1 MQYHSAATAPSRA
14 NLVGGFLLIAAG
26 LLVGSFMG
34 AAHDVAWVKE
44 WLSWPPFRR
53 NQVMYAHGHLAM
65 LGLTNVALGLTMP
78 HLALRRLQTVVSWSA
93 LAAGVLVPVGMLL
106 ALLPEP
112 WSRLIYLQAVGFLLL
127 LAATLVAAWAATR
140 SPAEDGLGDP
150 P

>member
-1 MQYHSAATAPSRA
+1 MPYDSPVTTSARW
-14 NLVGGFLLIAAG
+14 NLVGGFLLVAAG
-26 LLVGSFMG
+26 LLVGAFMG
-34 AAHDVAWVKE
+34 AAHDVVWVKE

-65 LGLTNVALGLTMP
+65 LGLTNVALGLATP
-78 HLALRRLQTVVSWSA
+78 HLALGRLRSVVTWSA
-93 LAAGVLVPVGMLL
+93 LAAGVLVPMGMLL

-140 SPAEDGLGDP
+140 SPA
-150 P
+150 